1 MPARLDV
8 RDDADREGLLRGE
21 AGFDGG
27 SAGGG
32 ELGEGGGRGERGG
45 AAAAVRASISSAPP
59 PGYLEQLSGALGQFL
74 SQNFMSGFAILFPLV
89 VTVYATLWLI
99 RTFDELVSPIYEA
112 AFGFEIFGLGF
123 VTSMAFIFLTGLLG
137 SSWVGKL
144 FILAGE
150 VRGASPPPPSPTPGA
165 SLSPSPL
172 PEPPTSPAAPCSRPP
187 KPVPGASRPAPA
199 HRERGGGGNVRRGA
213 FQRSRGP
220 CLASPPP
227 SPPPP
232 LPQTLFRTHAPVC
245 LVQVILLKIPFAS
258 SVYSA
263 SKQVSVAIHPS
274 SDSAAFR
281 EFVVVRHPR
290 KGEYAFGFITG
301 EVSLQDA
308 TPEQLRGT
316 RTDAAGHAALCTVYV
331 PTNHVY
337 VGDVFLISPDDIIR
351 TNLPVSEGLEI
362 VVSMGMSC
370 PDVIRARSTPV
381 TSPKVPPAF

>member
-32 ELGEGGGRGERGG
+32 GLGEGGGRGERGG

-150 VRGASPPPPSPTPGA
+150 VRGAPPPLPPTPGA

-220 CLASPPP
+220 
-227 SPPPP
+227 
-232 LPQTLFRTHAPVC
+232 
-245 LVQVILLKIPFAS
+245 
-258 SVYSA
+258 
-263 SKQVSVAIHPS
+263 
-274 SDSAAFR
+274 
-281 EFVVVRHPR
+281 
-290 KGEYAFGFITG
+290 
-301 EVSLQDA
+301 
-308 TPEQLRGT
+308 
-316 RTDAAGHAALCTVYV
+316 
-331 PTNHVY
+331 
-337 VGDVFLISPDDIIR
+337 
-351 TNLPVSEGLEI
+351 
-362 VVSMGMSC
+362 
-370 PDVIRARSTPV
+370 
-381 TSPKVPPAF
+381 

>member
-21 AGFDGG
+21 AGFGGG

-32 ELGEGGGRGERGG
+32 GLGEGGGRGGRGG

-150 VRGASPPPPSPTPGA
+150 VRRAPHRPPPSLPRRRHPFPCCQRPPPPPA
-165 SLSPSPL
+165 SRSPL
-172 PEPPTSPAAPCSRPP
+172 PTPETPSLLPPVLPRRRERERERERVRKSAEGLQLP
-187 KPVPGASRPAPA
+187 PGAG
-199 HRERGGGGNVRRGA
+199 RGPLSPLR
-213 FQRSRGP
+213 RSRGP
-220 CLASPPP
+220 
-227 SPPPP
+227 
-232 LPQTLFRTHAPVC
+232 
-245 LVQVILLKIPFAS
+245 
-258 SVYSA
+258 
-263 SKQVSVAIHPS
+263 
-274 SDSAAFR
+274 
-281 EFVVVRHPR
+281 
-290 KGEYAFGFITG
+290 
-301 EVSLQDA
+301 
-308 TPEQLRGT
+308 
-316 RTDAAGHAALCTVYV
+316 
-331 PTNHVY
+331 
-337 VGDVFLISPDDIIR
+337 
-351 TNLPVSEGLEI
+351 
-362 VVSMGMSC
+362 
-370 PDVIRARSTPV
+370 
-381 TSPKVPPAF
+381 

>member
-150 VRGASPPPPSPTPGA
+150 VRGASPPPPLPRPPA
-165 SLSPSPL
+165 HPCPRRPSPSRQPPPPL
-172 PEPPTSPAAPCSRPP
+172 
-187 KPVPGASRPAPA
+187 PAPA
-199 HRERGGGGNVRRGA
+199 PRNPSPVLAVLPLRTEREGGGGNVRRGA

-220 CLASPPP
+220 
-227 SPPPP
+227 
-232 LPQTLFRTHAPVC
+232 
-245 LVQVILLKIPFAS
+245 
-258 SVYSA
+258 
-263 SKQVSVAIHPS
+263 
-274 SDSAAFR
+274 
-281 EFVVVRHPR
+281 
-290 KGEYAFGFITG
+290 
-301 EVSLQDA
+301 
-308 TPEQLRGT
+308 
-316 RTDAAGHAALCTVYV
+316 
-331 PTNHVY
+331 
-337 VGDVFLISPDDIIR
+337 
-351 TNLPVSEGLEI
+351 
-362 VVSMGMSC
+362 
-370 PDVIRARSTPV
+370 
-381 TSPKVPPAF
+381 

>member
-150 VRGASPPPPSPTPGA
+150 VRGASPSPPSPTPGA

-199 HRERGGGGNVRRGA
+199 HRERGGG
-213 FQRSRGP
+213 
-220 CLASPPP
+220 
-227 SPPPP
+227 
-232 LPQTLFRTHAPVC
+232 
-245 LVQVILLKIPFAS
+245 
-258 SVYSA
+258 
-263 SKQVSVAIHPS
+263 
-274 SDSAAFR
+274 
-281 EFVVVRHPR
+281 
-290 KGEYAFGFITG
+290 
-301 EVSLQDA
+301 
-308 TPEQLRGT
+308 
-316 RTDAAGHAALCTVYV
+316 
-331 PTNHVY
+331 
-337 VGDVFLISPDDIIR
+337 
-351 TNLPVSEGLEI
+351 
-362 VVSMGMSC
+362 
-370 PDVIRARSTPV
+370 
-381 TSPKVPPAF
+381 